1 MYVFSKE
8 LQKMLNKARNKY
20 EMICLFVPF
29 LAAFDEFAKSM
40 DNLCAELV
48 TKAEH
53 TARELEKTR

>member
-1 MYVFSKE
+1 
-8 LQKMLNKARNKY
+8 MLNKARNKY
-20 EMICLFVPF
+20 EMICLSVPF

>member
-1 MYVFSKE
+1 
-8 LQKMLNKARNKY
+8 MLNKARNKY
-20 EMICLFVPF
+20 EVICLFLPF